1 MSSDIFL
8 GLGIGLIIALVGY
21 IFLLKRKPNEAD
33 STAQLE
39 QKLAEIFPKVL
50 QNANEQLISMA
61 NQKLGAEKQD
71 IKTDLDNKRRQ
82 IEKLVESVQKELR
95 DNDRTAQS
103 LLQQVKDHERIT
115 KDLSVTTEG
124 LRKVL
129 TNNQMR
135 GQFGEQVAEDLL
147 RMVGFVKGLDFE
159 FNKAQT
165 GSGRPDFCVFLP
177 DKTRINIDVKF
188 PYANLQKA
196 TETDDQAQKLTYFKD
211 FAQDVKK
218 KITQVTTRDYINPEG
233 KTVDFVILFV
243 PNEMIFSYIYEK
255 LPEVWAEAMQKKVV
269 LAGPFSFT
277 AILRMIR
284 QAHDNFRYQENIQQI
299 VTHIRQFEKQFDLYN
314 EEFAKLGSQLATVQN
329 TYQKVDSTRSKQLGK
344 IVEKIKLESGSNKT
358 LEADSAPVL
367 EDVVPVVSVE
377 VEDSEVIH

>member
-1 MSSDIFL
+1 MSTDIFA
-8 GLGIGLIIALVGY
+8 GLGIGLAIALAVY
-21 IFLLKRKPNEAD
+21 VFVLKKKPTDDTKDLEA
-33 STAQLE
+33 
-39 QKLAEIFPKVL
+39 KLAEIFPKVL

-95 DNDRTAQS
+95 DNDRTTQS

-159 FNKAQT
+159 FNKAQA

-188 PYANLQKA
+188 PYSNLQKA
-196 TETDDQAQKLTYFKD
+196 TETDDQAQKLTYFKE

-344 IVEKIKLESGSNKT
+344 IVEKIKLESGNNKS
-358 LEADSAPVL
+358 LEADSATVL
-367 EDVVPVVSVE
+367 EDVVPVVSVV